1 MRPTEFREMTEQ
13 ELDSKEDELVE
24 TLAMLRL
31 RHKTNQLESTARMRE
46 TRRDLARLK
55 TIRRQRTA
63 VAQEA

>member
-1 MRPTEFREMTEQ
+1 MRPAEFREMTAQ

-63 VAQEA
+63 AAKEA

>member
-1 MRPTEFREMTEQ
+1 MRPAEFREMTEQ

-63 VAQEA
+63 AAKEA